1 MTSSP
6 PAATTLLRGP
16 CARYPALCRRAQRE
30 YSWCTR
36 RLSLPG
42 PARLLRRPAAWPR
55 RAPGGRHSRA
65 ERRRDA
71 PARPGLAGGTPAG
84 PNCRPGR
91 AGPGDPVGAGRRLA
105 SGRIRPTA
113 VTAGDPFG
121 AQVVLAV
128 VVPGAVTITAHADL
142 AL

>member
-1 MTSSP
+1 MHAAPLPSRTGTA
-6 PAATTLLRGP
+6 AATTG
-16 CARYPALCRRAQRE
+16 CVASSTWWSAL
-30 YSWCTR
+30 
-36 RLSLPG
+36 
-42 PARLLRRPAAWPR
+42 PR
-55 RAPGGRHSRA
+55 RTPPRCTGATGAG
-65 ERRRDA
+65 
-71 PARPGLAGGTPAG
+71 GGTPAG